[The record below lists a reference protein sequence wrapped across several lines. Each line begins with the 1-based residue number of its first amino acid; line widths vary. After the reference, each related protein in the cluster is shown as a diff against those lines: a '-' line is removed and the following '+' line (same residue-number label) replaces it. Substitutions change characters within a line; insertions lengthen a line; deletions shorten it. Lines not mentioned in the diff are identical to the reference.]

1 LNVTI
6 DRLIEKTRTL
16 CVTRLAAPDLHHLT
30 ERLSAITGTTGFW
43 QLTSHIQ
50 ELEGSQDRVRFLKTR
65 LAEDGD
71 LSDDGAF
78 ERCLLLDA
86 AAHACSLL
94 PTLPV
99 TARVKEC
106 FCAEFNYVATAGVP
120 AMLKLP
126 VGSARFTGLAKTV
139 TLRRFPAGQFDWE
152 VSGIPRSALLRVNP
166 ARLPGI
172 AAFVVWRMRGL
183 GPVFF
188 SHLNPRRP
196 SRSLSEMEANRS
208 YYQMARTM
216 EMQPQVRGFA
226 AWSWFRSP
234 ATHAVS
240 PHLAWLSQVFLE
252 NGGRVVEAG
261 PEPPDGGVLY
271 RSETRRRL
279 YDSGQFRPTKGL
291 VLWPRRAMLDWAA
304 AHPEFETGATG
315 QARFDDRIE

>member
-1 LNVTI
+1 LNATI

-16 CVTRLAAPDLHHLT
+16 CVTRLAAPDLQHLT
-30 ERLSAITGTTGFW
+30 KRLSVLTETSGFW
-43 QLTSHIQ
+43 HLTSLIQ
-50 ELEGSQDRVRFLKTR
+50 ELESSQDQVRFLKTR

-71 LSDDGAF
+71 LGDDGAF

-106 FCAEFNYVATAGVP
+106 FCAEFNYVATADVP
-120 AMLKLP
+120 AMLKMP

-152 VSGIPRSALLRVNP
+152 VSGIPRSALLRVSP
-166 ARLPGI
+166 AQLPGI
-172 AAFVVWRMRGL
+172 ATFVVWRMRGL

-196 SRSLSEMEANRS
+196 NRSLSEIEANRS

-216 EMQPQVRGFA
+216 EMQTRVRGFA

-240 PHLAWLSQVFLE
+240 PHLAWLSRVFLE

-304 AHPEFETGATG
+304 AHPEFETAADS
-315 QARFDDRIE
+315 QARFDDPLR

>member
-106 FCAEFNYVATAGVP
+106 FCAE
-120 AMLKLP
+120 LP